1 MSADRF
7 QQAALDLLTRGGC
20 SVPML
25 GAEFVRRRLMDEGKT
40 IGHAY
45 AVARATLT
53 DLVGTG
59 KARAWPDGYCFTLP
73 ASTPID
79 THPPTDAIHK
89 RRERPAALEPKP

>member
-7 QQAALDLLTRGGC
+7 QQAALDLLARGGC

-25 GAEFVRRRLMDEGKT
+25 GAEFVRRRMMDEGKT

-53 DLVGTG
+53 ELTGQG
-59 KARAWPDGYCFTLP
+59 KAKAWPDGYCYTLP
-73 ASTPID
+73 ANTPIE
-79 THPPTDAIHK
+79 THPPTESIHK
-89 RRERPAALEPKP
+89 RREKPVALELKS